1 MAAFFNP
8 ESITFNGDEVKDINE
23 IIFSKQL
30 KYPALDVFHA
40 IDEGIKAKK
49 QILLM
54 SRLNGLI
61 GKDSGGCEPTPNTNT
76 VTPSEKFWDLATY
89 SDRLGFCYKEMLP
102 SFLNYSKK
110 VGVDSPDVTDF
121 VNFMVDKVI
130 SDALSES
137 IVMWAWFSDT
147 DAAAVDDS
155 PAGLLTAGTNPVYFN
170 RMDGL
175 WKQAYAI
182 VAANA
187 NRKTTGLAT
196 KNSQATFALQKFN
209 STDTTNKVVTTT
221 LQTMYT
227 DADMTLRQQEGLQ
240 FEVTQTVF
248 DQYVRELKAY
258 NVAYT
263 TERLENGLFA
273 VKSDG
278 IDVIAMPLW
287 DKIITNYYSD
297 GTRYDLPHRA
307 VLAVKDNVRIGTE
320 SVGTFN
326 TFDVWYDKKDRKVYV
341 DFELGLDAKIIVNNE
356 IQVAY

>member
-1 MAAFFNP
+1 MAAFFDP
-8 ESITFNGDEVKDINE
+8 TAITFNGDEVKDINE
-23 IIFSKQL
+23 IIFAKQL
-30 KYPALDVFHA
+30 QFPALEVFHA

-61 GKDSGGCEPTPNTNT
+61 GKDSGGCEPTPNPNT
-76 VTPSEKFWDLATY
+76 VTPSEKLWDLATY

-110 VGVDSPDVTDF
+110 MGVESPDVTDF

-130 SDALSES
+130 ADALSEH
-137 IVMWAWFSDT
+137 IVMWVWFSDT
-147 DAAAVDDS
+147 DAATVTAS
-155 PAGLLTAGTNPVYFN
+155 PAGLLTTGTNPVYFN

-175 WKQAYAI
+175 WKQAYAV
-182 VAANA
+182 VASDAT
-187 NRKTTGLAT
+187 RKTAGLAT
-196 KNSQATFALQKFN
+196 KNALSTFALQKFN
-209 STDTTNKVVTTT
+209 STDTTNLVVITT
-221 LQTMYT
+221 LQTMLT
-227 DADMTLRQQEGLQ
+227 DAAMVLRQQDGLQ

-248 DQYVRELKAY
+248 DQYVRELRSL
-258 NVAYT
+258 NQSFT

-273 VKSDG
+273 AKSDG

-287 DKIITNYYSD
+287 DKIIKNYYSD

-307 VLAVKDNVRIGTE
+307 VLAIKDNMRVGTE

-326 TFDVWYDKKDRKVYV
+326 TFDIFYDKKDKKVYV
-341 DFELGLDAKIIVNNE
+341 DFELGLDAKIIINEE
-356 IQVAY
+356 IQLAY